1 RVGRAGPR
9 RGRRSPRRICV
20 RSGSSQARRQPPG
33 PRVPRSTAQALPV
46 EARRC
51 AVRRPSPPG
60 GWQGGYAGPVRP
72 FRAPTACASLL
83 RFPVRC
89 RSAKVRIRAKDG
101 QAVAARGAPTCPSA
115 AAMADCLHREPSLAR
130 TSSGGG
136 DAHRGPGHRRRRQDD
151 RHQAGRARTRG
162 ADGLAYGGQRA
173 RRRVGQGYGANAS
186 YGTHRDAA
194 AFGEAVFNCTTGSAS
209 LEALEQAGREN
220 LAGKILIDLANPLDF
235 SQGVPPCLTVCNT
248 DSLAERIQRAF
259 PEARVVKALNT
270 VNAGVMVDPS
280 VVPGDHVL
288 FVCGN
293 DATSKVQVAVWLEQS
308 FGWKRSNVID
318 LGDITAARATE
329 MFVPLWMRLYG
340 LLGTP
345 YFNINV
351 IGGRP
356 GV

>member
-1 RVGRAGPR
+1 MRIAVLGTGVVGKTIGTKLVELGHEVRMGSRTPDNERASAWAKAMGP
-9 RGRRSPRRICV
+9 
-20 RSGSSQARRQPPG
+20 
-33 PRVPRSTAQALPV
+33 
-46 EARRC
+46 
-51 AVRRPSPPG
+51 
-60 GWQGGYAGPVRP
+60 
-72 FRAPTACASLL
+72 
-83 RFPVRC
+83 
-89 RSAKVRIRAKDG
+89 
-101 QAVAARGAPTCPSA
+101 
-115 AAMADCLHREPSLAR
+115 
-130 TSSGGG
+130 
-136 DAHRGPGHRRRRQDD
+136 
-151 RHQAGRARTRG
+151 
-162 ADGLAYGGQRA
+162 
-173 RRRVGQGYGANAS
+173 NAS

-235 SQGVPPCLTVCNT
+235 TQGMPPCLTVCNT

-293 DATSKVQVAVWLEQS
+293 DATSKVQVAVWLEQW

-329 MFVPLWMRLYG
+329 MFIPLWIRLYG

-345 YFNINV
+345 HFNINV